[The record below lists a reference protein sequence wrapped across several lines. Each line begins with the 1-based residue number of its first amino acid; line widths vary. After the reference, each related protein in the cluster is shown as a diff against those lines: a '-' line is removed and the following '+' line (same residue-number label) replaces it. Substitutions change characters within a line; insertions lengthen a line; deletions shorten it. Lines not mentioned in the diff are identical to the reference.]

1 MAEKKRKNQGSGTDK
16 RSRPPDRARTRK
28 PLTIAA
34 RLRGF
39 FQGLVE
45 RMVALGAVWMMVFLL
60 GSLGLFYLQ
69 YRPGYPEYE
78 VGQVARD
85 DVRAPTAF
93 AVPDPDITDER
104 REEARLEVRPV
115 YDLDSRALESYLAR
129 LEEFLLSAR
138 GVISDPLTITVPGI
152 PAELPDAAGVAEST
166 AAAGP
171 VPLNAELLNILDEMS
186 PFALDDPILTLF
198 YRFEFDQ
205 RLLAAARIAGES
217 GLADPFVE
225 DRETL
230 RRRGGERGLMAI
242 DVFTR
247 GEVLYGDIDEIGD
260 RNDLRGRLDAPGE
273 QLQGFDPDD
282 RDTLLRFL
290 AETLPAPLTYNR
302 NETRARQEMAAAA
315 IPEVT
320 YNIPR
325 NKIIVREGDLISER
339 VLEQLDAMRRNQKFR
354 WGGLNLLGISFI
366 LVLILAALLRFLES
380 HQQSF
385 GHFRN
390 LDSLLFMVLTLSL
403 ALTGLSLFIFE
414 AVGGSL
420 SRFPFNNLS
429 SYYFMIPFCF
439 GGLLLSLITNRNLA
453 MMFAVAY
460 SLLAALLLDGSFPL
474 AAFSLA
480 GNFMAIYGPIAYTT
494 RTALMR
500 SGLLLGLVN
509 ALLVGTLSLLQPDF
523 SLSIQLPF
531 EMACAFAGGALAIL
545 LVFVFLPLFETLFHL
560 VTDFRLLEL
569 SNLDSPLLRE
579 LALRAPGT
587 YHHSVIVGHL
597 AEAAAKAIG
606 ANALFVRVASYYHD
620 VGKMLKPE
628 YYIENIGSAEN
639 KHDKLAPRMSA
650 LILVAHVKE
659 GMEIA
664 AKHNIVPAI
673 IDIIPQHHGTRLMTF
688 FYNKAK
694 EQAGEDEQSVN
705 EINYRYPGPK
715 PLSNEAAVIMLADAV
730 EAASRTL
737 TDPSPS
743 RLKGLVQKIVSTI
756 ALDGQLDSCNLTLKD
771 LETIS
776 AQFLRILGGIF
787 HQRLDYPGFNFQ
799 PMSNRNG
806 EAEAVTEQRP
816 AGGRQLP

>member
-1 MAEKKRKNQGSGTDK
+1 MAENRKNQAGGTEK
-16 RSRPPDRARTRK
+16 KARPPDRSRSRK
-28 PLTIAA
+28 PQSLSGRLTRI
-34 RLRGF
+34 
-39 FQGLVE
+39 FQQAVE
-45 RMVALGAVWMMVFLL
+45 RTVALGAVWMMVFLI
-60 GSLGLFYLQ
+60 GSLGLFYLH
-69 YRPGYPEYE
+69 YRPTYPQYQIGE
-78 VGQVARD
+78 VARD
-85 DVRAPTAF
+85 DVRAPVAF
-93 AVPDPDITDER
+93 AVPDPDITEELR
-104 REEARLEVRPV
+104 AEARRNIRPV
-115 YDLDSRALESYLAR
+115 YDLDRRALDSFIDR
-129 LEEFLLSAR
+129 LEGFFQSAR
-138 GVISDPLTITVPGI
+138 GVISDPLTITVPGS
-152 PAELPDAAGVAEST
+152 PGKLAADTGGSVT
-166 AAAGP
+166 VPMGGK
-171 VPLNAELLNILDEMS
+171 VPLTDELLNILDEIS
-186 PFALDDPILTLF
+186 PFALDDPSLTLF
-198 YRFEFDQ
+198 YEFDFDR
-205 RLLAAARIAGES
+205 RLIDAAAQACLPAMAE
-217 GLADPFVE
+217 PFVE
-225 DRETL
+225 DKETL
-230 RRRGGERGLMAI
+230 HRRGGERGIIAI
-242 DVFTR
+242 DVFTG
-247 GEVLYGDIDEIGD
+247 GEVLLVDVAGIGD
-260 RNDLRGRLDAPGE
+260 RSVIRERMSEAD
-273 QLQGFDPDD
+273 QLAEFEPDQ
-282 RDTLLRFL
+282 RETLLRFL
-290 AETLPAPLTYNR
+290 AGALPAPLTYNR

-325 NKIIVREGDLISER
+325 NKIIVREGDLISGR
-339 VLEQLDAMRRNQKFR
+339 VLEQLEAMRRVRKFR

-366 LVLILAALLRFLES
+366 LVLVLVALLRFMES
-380 HQQSF
+380 HRASF
-385 GHFRN
+385 SHFRN

-403 ALTGLSLFIFE
+403 ALTGLSVFIFD

-429 SYYFMIPFCF
+429 SYYFMIPFSF

-453 MMFAVAY
+453 LMFAVAY
-460 SLLAALLLDGSFPL
+460 SLLAALLLDGSFPF

-480 GNFMAIYGPIAYTT
+480 GNFMAIYGPIAYTS

-500 SGLLLGLVN
+500 SGLVLGLLN

-523 SLSIQLPF
+523 SFSTQLPF

-597 AEAAAKAIG
+597 AEASAKAIG

-639 KHDKLAPRMSA
+639 KHDRLAPRMSA
-650 LILVAHVKE
+650 LILVSHVKE
-659 GMEIA
+659 GIEIA
-664 AKHNIVPAI
+664 ARHNIVPAI

-688 FYNKAK
+688 FYNKALK
-694 EQAGEDEQSVN
+694 QAGNDPQSVN
-705 EINYRYPGPK
+705 EINFRYPGPK
-715 PLSNEAAVIMLADAV
+715 PQTNEAAVIMLADAV

-756 ALDGQLDSCNLTLKD
+756 AFDGQLDNCNLTLKD
-771 LETIS
+771 LETVS
-776 AQFLRILGGIF
+776 GQFLRILGGIF

-799 PMSNRNG
+799 PKSGRNG
-806 EAEAVTEQRP
+806 EATAVTRS
-816 AGGRQLP
+816 AGGGGKILP

>member
-1 MAEKKRKNQGSGTDK
+1 MAEKKRKNQGGGSEKKTRPAE
-16 RSRPPDRARTRK
+16 RSRTLKPRT
-28 PLTIAA
+28 LAG
-34 RLRGF
+34 RLRNSV
-39 FQGLVE
+39 QRLVQ
-45 RMVALGAVWMMVFLL
+45 RGVALGPIWMMVFLI
-60 GSLGLFYLQ
+60 GSLGLFYLH
-69 YRPGYPEYE
+69 YRPNYPEYQ
-78 VGQVARD
+78 VGQVARE
-85 DVRAPTAF
+85 DVRAPVAF
-93 AVPDPDITDER
+93 AVPDPGITDER
-104 REEARLEVRPV
+104 RDEARREVQPV
-115 YDLDSRALESYLAR
+115 YDLDSRALDGYLAR
-129 LEEFLLSAR
+129 LDDFLQSAR
-138 GVISDPLTITVPGI
+138 GVTSDPLTITVPGT
-152 PAELPDAAGVAEST
+152 PAEPLADLGDPDSAASGKI
-166 AAAGP
+166 
-171 VPLNAELLNILDEMS
+171 PLTAELLNILDEMS
-186 PFALDDPILTLF
+186 PFSLGDTTLTLF
-198 YRFEFDQ
+198 YQYDFDQ
-205 RLLAAARIAGES
+205 RLLDAAQQAGAF
-217 GLADPFVE
+217 GLAVPFVE

-230 RRRGGERGLMAI
+230 RRRGGERGLTAI
-242 DVFTR
+242 DVFTG
-247 GEVLYGDIDEIGD
+247 GEVLYGDINAIGD
-260 RNDLRGRLDAPGE
+260 RANLRSRLVSVGQRLD
-273 QLQGFDPDD
+273 GFQASDL
-282 RDTLLRFL
+282 DTLLHFL

-325 NKIIVREGDLISER
+325 NKIIVREGDLITER
-339 VLEQLDAMRRNQKFR
+339 VLEQLEAMRQVQKFQ

-366 LVLILAALLRFLES
+366 LVMILAALLRFMES
-380 HQQSF
+380 HRQAFSQ
-385 GHFRN
+385 FRN

-403 ALTGLSLFIFE
+403 ALTGLSLFIFD

-420 SRFPFNNLS
+420 SRFPYNNLS
-429 SYYFMIPFCF
+429 SYYYMIPFSF

-453 MMFAVAY
+453 LMFAVAY

-480 GNFMAIYGPIAYTT
+480 GNFMAIYGPIAYTS
-494 RTALMR
+494 RTALIR
-500 SGLLLGLVN
+500 SGLVLGLVN
-509 ALLVGTLSLLQPDF
+509 ALLVGTLSMLQPDF
-523 SLSIQLPF
+523 TFSLQLPF

-639 KHDKLAPRMSA
+639 KHDRLAPRMSA

-664 AKHNIVPAI
+664 ARHNIVPAI

-688 FYNKAK
+688 FFNKAK
-694 EQAGEDEQSVN
+694 EQAGEEDQAVN
-705 EINYRYPGPK
+705 EMNFRYPGPK

-730 EAASRTL
+730 EASSRTL

-776 AQFLRILGGIF
+776 GQFLRILGGIF

-806 EAEAVTEQRP
+806 EAAAGAEQRT
-816 AGGRQLP
+816 AGGKHLP